1 MNIVCTSKPG
11 DGLLRYSYEHMCHLD
26 YSDYECRLII
36 ITHPKF
42 TKEDYIKSIKD
53 QYKTFKNVVF
63 DNYTPSPNETT
74 IVLGRSMIT
83 LPYKDRNNYTK
94 DQLLTLHL
102 LFKNTLAVVY
112 SENHPQE
119 YPLALEYFKPKEV
132 KYNSNACFH
141 ILAPYL
147 LIFTPRLSKGSP
159 AVQQRIKDGH
169 EYTVCDPKRY
179 REEVQITSIEIGMFA
194 STLSALALEKEI
206 DVSYNKNFCH
216 WPKFKEYWKE
226 LPFVDEPPYLLMSL
240 GYRRY
245 KNKIISRPL
254 IEDEYKENI
263 DDIINWV

>member
-1 MNIVCTSKPG
+1 MNIEE
-11 DGLLRYSYEHMCHLD
+11 LLDSRRQVKRFDHINIPDKSL
-26 YSDYECRLII
+26 
-36 ITHPKF
+36 
-42 TKEDYIKSIKD
+42 IKSLLDTTWRLVPSKQNLMPYKVHILGPEHKKEKEIIFDQSTKVEELIQGIKD
-53 QYKTFKNVVF
+53 
-63 DNYTPSPNETT
+63 
-74 IVLGRSMIT
+74 
-83 LPYKDRNNYTK
+83 
-94 DQLLTLHL
+94 
-102 LFKNTLAVVY
+102 
-112 SENHPQE
+112 
-119 YPLALEYFKPKEV
+119 KPKEV

-245 KNKIISRPL
+245 KNKVISRPL